1 MRFWLIL
8 VAVFALIVTPFI
20 SLRWDSP
27 TAVAAAGMPRQPQSL
42 EILQEYLDPAPRGMD
57 VRYCWTLPGGRGEN
71 VRIVDIE
78 IDWNLN
84 HNDLVEATS
93 NAFLLMRGVD
103 PQPEIHVDHGTA
115 VLGELV
121 AAPDGIG
128 VTGIA
133 HGASIGLINPAF
145 DGTALRVAEAVRQAT
160 RRLDAGDVILIEQ
173 QSLAGPR
180 LDINTGRGLVS
191 IEFEPEVFDAIK
203 EATSRGIVVI
213 EPAANGSDDLD
224 HPAYGGRFDINS
236 RDSGAIIVGSGM
248 PPDDIFGPGPDRART
263 DESNYG
269 SRVDVQGWG
278 RAIATCGFGDL
289 LSCQGKNN
297 LYTFQFGATSGA
309 AAMIAGAAAL
319 IQSIMKER
327 GLAPLTPAQLRR
339 LLIATGS
346 PQQGDLSESI
356 GPRPNLRAAVETLI
370 SDQAD
375 LVPVITKIKHKK
387 AKGRLIVDGVNFI
400 AGDSVVEVNGAAVPR
415 VKYPS
420 DYVLPGGV
428 AFRINTKGNISSMLP
443 RGQEVAITVF
453 TPSTGK
459 RSEPFLLLIK

>member
-1 MRFWLIL
+1 MRFWLTLIAL
-8 VAVFALIVTPFI
+8 FALAATPFI
-20 SLRWDSP
+20 SLRGHSP
-27 TAVAAAGMPRQPQSL
+27 VAVVAAGSPAPQNL

-57 VRYCWTLPGGRGEN
+57 VRYCWDLPGGRGEN

-78 IDWNLN
+78 INWNLN

-93 NAFLLMRGVD
+93 NTFLLMRGVD
-103 PQPEIHVDHGTA
+103 PQPDVHIDHGTA

-133 HGASIGLINPAF
+133 HRASLGLINPAF

-160 RRLDAGDVILIEQ
+160 RRLSAGDVILIEQ

-180 LDINTGRGLVS
+180 LDINTGRGLVP
-191 IEFEPEVFDAIK
+191 IEFEPDVFDAIQD
-203 EATSRGIVVI
+203 ATLRGITVI

-224 HPAYGGRFDINS
+224 HPAYGGRFDRNQ

-248 PPDDIFGPGPDRART
+248 PPDDIFGQGPDRART

-289 LSCQGKNN
+289 LNGQGKNN
-297 LYTFQFGATSGA
+297 LYTSQFGATSGA
-309 AAMIAGAAAL
+309 AAMVAGAVAL

-346 PQQGDLSESI
+346 PQQGDLSKPI
-356 GPRPNLRAAVETLI
+356 GPRPDLRAALELLF
-370 SDQAD
+370 SDHAD
-375 LVPVITKIKHKK
+375 LVPVITSVKHKK
-387 AKGRLIVDGVNFI
+387 AKGRLIIEGANFI
-400 AGDSVVEVNGAAVPR
+400 ANDSIVEVNQVAVPR
-415 VKYPS
+415 VKYPA
-420 DYVLPGGV
+420 DYILPGGV
-428 AFRINTKGNISSMLP
+428 SFLVKTKGNINSMLP
-443 RGQEVAITVF
+443 RGQEVSITIF
-453 TPSTGK
+453 TPSTGN
-459 RSEPFLLLIK
+459 RSQAFRLLIK